1 MPAHVCNKVTG
12 EAAAS
17 SASDI
22 FVASNI
28 WIPELWGKTERR
40 LHLQYLGQE
49 NEIWNIQQTSISLSF
64 CFVEVF
70 PYLLSTLASGSHIW
84 RMYVYHVR
92 TGK

>member
-1 MPAHVCNKVTG
+1 MPTFLLPEKEKKNINAMPAHVCNKVTG

-49 NEIWNIQQTSISLSF
+49 NEI
-64 CFVEVF
+64 
-70 PYLLSTLASGSHIW
+70 
-84 RMYVYHVR
+84 
-92 TGK
+92 